1 MDLKKV
7 LLLFCFILVLSA
19 GVFADHPD
27 DKVGLGAFVGGGWGS
42 VGGGIFNPGFSLKI
56 PHLPIFWSFN
66 GFISGVN
73 GLGVSADYYL
83 LDRDVVRDGSF
94 DLDWFL
100 GIGAFT
106 RLYFGDYFG
115 GALGVR
121 LPIGLSWHINQ
132 VFELF
137 TDVVPGVGLAFNSR
151 PFFGFFTV
159 ELGFRAWI

>member
-1 MDLKKV
+1 MDLKRV
-7 LLLFCFILVLSA
+7 LFLFCFVLVFSS

-27 DKVGLGAFVGGGWGS
+27 NKLGLGAFIGGGWGS
-42 VGGGIFNPGFSLKI
+42 VGGGMFNPGLSLKI
-56 PHLPIFWSFN
+56 PGVPIFWGFN
-66 GFISGVN
+66 ADIGDVSGI
-73 GLGVSADYYL
+73 GVSADYYL
-83 LDRDVVRDGSF
+83 LDRDVVKDGSF

-106 RLYFGDYFG
+106 RLYFGDYFD

-137 TDVVPGVGLAFNSR
+137 LDAVPGIGLAFHSR
-151 PFFGFFTV
+151 PFFGFLTA